1 MITGISPTINLEFA
15 LILHPIGAVG
25 RTNLY
30 NMVLILTSVI
40 LAAIVVAISI
50 IRYHVSF
57 GSFTG
62 SGIARED
69 IAISGERAKQS
80 KIAGP
85 VKRFLIV
92 VLPDGKVVS
101 PGIAEQL

>member
-1 MITGISPTINLEFA
+1 M
-15 LILHPIGAVG
+15 HPIGAVG
-25 RTNLY
+25 RSHLY
-30 NMVLILTSVI
+30 NMALIQLSVV

-80 KIAGP
+80 TIAGP
-85 VKRFLIV
+85 VKSYLVV
-92 VLPDGKVVS
+92 VLPDGKF
-101 PGIAEQL
+101 